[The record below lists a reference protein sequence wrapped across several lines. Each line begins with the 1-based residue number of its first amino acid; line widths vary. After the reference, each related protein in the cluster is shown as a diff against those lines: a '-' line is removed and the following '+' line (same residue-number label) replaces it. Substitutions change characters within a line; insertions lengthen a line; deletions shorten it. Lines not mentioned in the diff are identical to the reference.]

1 MDAEDAER
9 IAANAG
15 RTAVFAR
22 STLLITRLTELSE
35 SDVRELSQADGL
47 ELSMEIM
54 RRAAPR
60 SEGEQIPFSTPQPN
74 TST

>member
-22 STLLITRLTELSE
+22 STLLISRLTELSE
-35 SDVRELSQADGL
+35 SDIRELSQADGL
-47 ELSMEIM
+47 ALSMEIM

-60 SEGEQIPFSTPQPN
+60 SEDEQSPFSTPQPN